1 MQKYKICPS
10 CQTKNE
16 PTLLECLVCEAD
28 LTRVKITDEETEKM
42 REENAASAAATT
54 EKQSMVRVCDC
65 GEKNPP
71 NARKCSACGEDISDI
86 TPTPDTMTEAEPAES
101 VPAYV
106 LSSLDG
112 QYAYKVTTEE
122 SIVGREN
129 VMSDYLASKSYV
141 SRAHAKITLENGEL
155 FIENLS
161 GTNYTYVNNKRI
173 PTKTKLEDGDE
184 LGLGGTSVNGNRQNE
199 AAYFLVRNGQCM

>member
-42 REENAASAAATT
+42 REENAASAAATI

-86 TPTPDTMTEAEPAES
+86 TPTPDT
-101 VPAYV
+101 VQN
-106 LSSLDG
+106 LR
-112 QYAYKVTTEE
+112 K
-122 SIVGREN
+122 EN
-129 VMSDYLASKSYV
+129 IIK
-141 SRAHAKITLENGEL
+141 
-155 FIENLS
+155 
-161 GTNYTYVNNKRI
+161 
-173 PTKTKLEDGDE
+173 
-184 LGLGGTSVNGNRQNE
+184 
-199 AAYFLVRNGQCM
+199 